1 MSNAPVRATGSKRGM
16 QQAQHSLAPDAGRR
30 LRPHVQGSAV
40 YVPEKDAMLWRI
52 KNFPGGREFL
62 MRCRFALPSVA
73 AEEVQTGR
81 LPPIR
86 VNFEIPYLTVSGIQV
101 MLLPLRRQ

>member
-1 MSNAPVRATGSKRGM
+1 
-16 QQAQHSLAPDAGRR
+16 
-30 LRPHVQGSAV
+30 
-40 YVPEKDAMLWRI
+40 MLWRI

-101 MLLPLRRQ
+101 GASGLATTQACRQQLGLAGECAAEMWGWCGP